1 MPIHK
6 IVIATDSFKESMT
19 AKEAGLAIQ
28 RGFQKIFN
36 ETINYDIIPMADG
49 GEGTT
54 DALKEAL
61 NAKTYKVKVHD
72 PLHRH
77 IEASYARSQD
87 NNVAIIEMAAAS
99 GLDLL
104 NSHERDPLKTST
116 FGVGELIKDALDHG
130 VSKIILGLGG
140 SATNDG
146 GSGMLTAL
154 GVKFLDEN
162 EETLPLG
169 GGYLSQ
175 LAHIDLSQL
184 DSRLEHVQFEV
195 ACDVNNPLLGDNGA
209 TAVYGPQKG
218 VTDKMIPKLDSALA
232 TYHDMIERD
241 VNKNVKDVPGAGAAG
256 GLGAGILAFF
266 SNAALS
272 KGIDIVLQETQFSKR
287 VKDADLVITGE
298 GKMDAQTIYGKTPI
312 GVAQA
317 AKQYDIPV
325 VAICGS
331 LGDGYEAVYEHGI
344 DSAFSII
351 EQPMEIDDLLTKGKH
366 NIQRTAEN
374 VARLL
379 QQVMKK

>member
-1 MPIHK
+1 MPISK
-6 IVIATDSFKESMT
+6 IVIATDSFKESMS

-28 RGFQKIFN
+28 CGFQKIFN
-36 ETINYDIIPMADG
+36 KTINYDIIPMADG

-54 DALKEAL
+54 DALREAL
-61 NAKTYKVKVHD
+61 NAETYKVKVHD
-72 PLHRH
+72 PLHRE

-104 NSHERDPLKTST
+104 KPHERNPLKTST
-116 FGVGELIKDALDHG
+116 FGVGELIKDAIDHG
-130 VSKIILGLGG
+130 VSKIILGIGG

-146 GSGMLTAL
+146 GSGMLAAL
-154 GVKFLDEN
+154 GVQFLDEN

-175 LAHIDLSQL
+175 LAHIDISQF
-184 DSRLEHVQFEV
+184 DSRLNHIQFEV
-195 ACDVNNPLLGDNGA
+195 ACDVTNPLLGDNGA

-218 VTDKMIPKLDSALA
+218 ATDKMIPKLDSALT

-241 VNKNVKDVPGAGAAG
+241 IDKNVKDVPGAGAAG

-266 SNAALS
+266 SNASLS
-272 KGIDIVLQETQFSKR
+272 KGIDIVLKETQFSKR

-298 GKMDAQTIYGKTPI
+298 GKMDAQTIYGKKPI

-351 EQPMEIDDLLTKGKH
+351 EQPMEIDDLLTNGKH

-379 QQVMKK
+379 QQIMKK

>member
-6 IVIATDSFKESMT
+6 IVIATDSFKESMS

-28 RGFQKIFN
+28 RGFQKILN
-36 ETINYDIIPMADG
+36 KTINYDIIPMADG

-61 NAKTYKVKVHD
+61 NAETYKVKVHD
-72 PLHRH
+72 PLHH
-77 IEASYARSQD
+77 DIEASYARSQD

-104 NSHERDPLKTST
+104 KSHEREPLKTST

-175 LAHIDLSQL
+175 LARIDLSQL

-266 SNAALS
+266 SNASLS

-366 NIQRTAEN
+366 NMQRTAEN

>member
-1 MPIHK
+1 MPINK
-6 IVIATDSFKESMT
+6 IVIATDSFKESMS

-36 ETINYDIIPMADG
+36 EDIAYDIIPMADG

-72 PLHRH
+72 PLYRD

-87 NNVAIIEMAAAS
+87 NSVAIIEMAAAS

-104 NSHERDPLKTST
+104 KSHERDPLRAST

-146 GSGMLTAL
+146 GSGMLAAL
-154 GVKFLDEN
+154 DVKFLGEN

-169 GGYLSQ
+169 GGYLSH
-175 LAHIDLSQL
+175 LARIDISQL

-209 TAVYGPQKG
+209 TTVYGPQKG

-241 VNKNVKDVPGAGAAG
+241 INKNVKDVPGAGAAG
-256 GLGAGILAFF
+256 GLGTGILAFF
-266 SNAALS
+266 PNASLS
-272 KGIDIVLQETQFSKR
+272 KGIDIVLQETQFLKR

-351 EQPMEIDDLLTKGKH
+351 EQPMEIDDLLTKGKD
-366 NIQRTAEN
+366 NIQRIAEN
-374 VARLL
+374 VARLF
-379 QQVMKK
+379 QQVINK